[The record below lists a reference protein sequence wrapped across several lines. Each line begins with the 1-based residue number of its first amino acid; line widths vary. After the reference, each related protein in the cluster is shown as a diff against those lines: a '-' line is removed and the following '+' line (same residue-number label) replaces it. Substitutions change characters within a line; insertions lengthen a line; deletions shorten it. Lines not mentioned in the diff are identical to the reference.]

1 MSKSN
6 SYPQTRVPK
15 TPYRRPTPT
24 RRNMLRLDGNEGDR
38 PPGLLLRALG
48 AQDARLLREYPDLSE
63 LERVI
68 AALHGL
74 EPDHVVVTAGAD
86 DAIDRV
92 CRAYLEPGRELL
104 VAVPTFEMIHR
115 FAATAGGTV
124 VTVPWRDSFPT
135 AEMIAAIG
143 PNTALVT
150 IVSPNNPTGLVAT
163 ATDLE
168 QIAEAAESAYVL
180 LDHAYAD
187 YATED
192 LTPAALEYENV
203 MVVHTFSKAWGL
215 AGCRVGYLLA
225 RPEVANV
232 VRNAGNP
239 YPVSALSIAVVAERL
254 RTGEGSV
261 MRHVG
266 SIRDELARLRI
277 HLEELGVS
285 SPPSEGNFVFAELGD
300 RAQFVYDGLAWCGVQ
315 VRYFPHRE
323 ETKNGLRISLPGN
336 EQDFIRLT
344 QALDKCLAP
353 EALLFDMDGVL
364 ANVNGSYRRCTLE
377 TARSFGLDLE
387 KQDLER
393 AVMAGDANNDWVL
406 TQRLLGENGIEV
418 SFDDIYER
426 YQEFYLGTE
435 DSPGFRESE
444 TLLVERPVLQELA
457 DRLPLGIVTG
467 RPREEARWFLERAGI
482 DDLFATTVCLEDGP
496 NKPDPKPVR
505 LALERLGV
513 ERAWMIGDTP
523 DDIRAAEGAGV
534 MPIGIP
540 PSGSDAAAI
549 STALMNAGAVTVI
562 DDVSVMKGMLT

>member
-1 MSKSN
+1 
-6 SYPQTRVPK
+6 
-15 TPYRRPTPT
+15 
-24 RRNMLRLDGNEGDR
+24 MLRLDGNEGDR

-104 VAVPTFEMIHR
+104 VPVPTFEMIHR

-135 AEMIAAIG
+135 AEMIAGIG

-180 LDHAYAD
+180 LDHAYVD

-203 MVVHTFSKAWGL
+203 MVVQTFSKAWGL

-254 RTGEGSV
+254 RTGEASV

-285 SPPSEGNFVFAELGD
+285 SPLSEGNFVFAELGD

-336 EQDFIRLT
+336 EQDFLRLT

-364 ANVNGSYRRCTLE
+364 ANVDGSYRRCTLE

-387 KQDLER
+387 KEDLER

-406 TQRLLGENGIEV
+406 TQRLLAENGIEV
-418 SFDDIYER
+418 SFDEIYER
-426 YQEFYLGTE
+426 YQELYLGTE

-467 RPREEARWFLERAGI
+467 RPREEAQWFLERAGI

-523 DDIRAAEGAGV
+523 DDIRAAAGAGV

-540 PSGSDAAAI
+540 PSGSDSTGI
-549 STALMNAGAVTVI
+549 STALTDAGAVTVI
-562 DDVSVMKGMLT
+562 DDVAVMKGMLK